1 LGKERHVENL
11 AEGKNASWRRIS
23 KVLGVVREQGET
35 PLALLSAA
43 DGSRKYVRAAVIG
56 LNRAM
61 KERLWERVAGMP
73 GRAPKGIPIK
83 KPNAQWLKPGLVG
96 HVRFLKG
103 EGGLRHTTLTKVRE
117 D

>member
-1 LGKERHVENL
+1 
-11 AEGKNASWRRIS
+11 
-23 KVLGVVREQGET
+23 
-35 PLALLSAA
+35 
-43 DGSRKYVRAAVIG
+43 VIG

-61 KERLWERVAGMP
+61 RERLWERVAGMP

-83 KPNAQWLKPGLVG
+83 KPNAQWIKPGLVG

-103 EGGLRHTTLTKVRE
+103 EGGLRHATLTDVRDE